1 MVQSIHL
8 SIPLFVLATICRLVE
23 DLSWL
28 TSIVVFF
35 LSPATLIGGMGA
47 LTIYMCYSNH
57 P

>member
-1 MVQSIHL
+1 MVQSTHF